1 MNGQRRYG
9 TYIMEY
15 YLAIK
20 KEQTF
25 AMCNNMDESEGH
37 YAKWSKSEKD
47 KYCMKSLM
55 DGI

>member
-25 AMCNNMDESEGH
+25 AMCNKMDESEGH